1 MEVCSELFF
10 YFIFI
15 YLYLWNYRWRGMRVL
30 HQGAVVEAAAEAGA
44 QEGTEGVLVFIFMHL
59 FYVFFK
65 FLFFEINSFTFYGI
79 HI

>member
-1 MEVCSELFF
+1 
-10 YFIFI
+10 
-15 YLYLWNYRWRGMRVL
+15 MRVL